1 MKFEFNKKYIG
12 ISIYV
17 FLVVILSIVCYH
29 FIQNI
34 DRTFDLIFRIIGMI
48 KPFIYGFI
56 LAYLLNPLLRW
67 FDKEINGT
75 FKGRIP
81 KKYVRMISVFFTYI
95 ISGIFLLA
103 FFAIVI
109 PQVANSVTSIFSK
122 SQQFIYNAEVW
133 INELLQKY
141 PELFASIQ
149 FSEVSDMINYVVN
162 IVSNAIPSIFN
173 LFLDATSKITSG
185 IIEVVVGI
193 IVSIYMLINKELLFA
208 QIKKVLYAF
217 FPNLFVDKT
226 VEVTRESH
234 AIFSGFIIGKLIDS
248 AIIGVICFIS
258 LSLLKFEYAL
268 LISLIV
274 GVTNV
279 IPYFGPFIG
288 AIPSGVIVLMVDPQK
303 IVIFFVF
310 ILLLQQFDGNIL
322 GPKILGQSTGISG
335 MWVIFA
341 ILLFGGLLKLPGM
354 FIGVPLFATLYC
366 IFKKIVNYNLAKKN
380 MSINT
385 NDYSSEK
392 HKVT

>member
-1 MKFEFNKKYIG
+1 MKFEFNKKYFS

-17 FLVVILSIVCYH
+17 LLVIVLSIVCYD

-34 DRTFDLIFRIIGMI
+34 DRTFGLFSKIIGMI

-56 LAYLLNPLLRW
+56 IAYLLNPLLRW
-67 FDKEINGT
+67 FDREITGT
-75 FKGRIP
+75 FKGRIVP
-81 KKYVRMISVFFTYI
+81 KYVRMISVFFTYI

-109 PQVANSVTSIFSK
+109 PQVASSVTSIFSK
-122 SQQFIYNAEVW
+122 SQQFIYNAEIW
-133 INELLQKY
+133 INEVLQKY
-141 PELFASIQ
+141 PEIFARIQ

-193 IVSIYMLINKELLFA
+193 IVSIYMLVNKEILFA

-217 FPNLFVDKT
+217 FPNLLVDKT
-226 VEVTRESH
+226 VEITRESH
-234 AIFSGFIIGKLIDS
+234 SIFSGFIIGKLIDS
-248 AIIGVICFIS
+248 AIIGVICFVS
-258 LSLLKFEYAL
+258 LSILKFEYAL
-268 LISLIV
+268 LISLII

-288 AIPSGVIVLMVDPQK
+288 AIPASIIVLMVDPK
-303 IVIFFVF
+303 KTIIFLIF

-366 IFKKIVNYNLAKKN
+366 IFKKIVNYNLMKKN

-385 NDYSSEK
+385 RDYCSEK
-392 HKVT
+392 HRVQ